1 MLPMHVTLKA
11 GVIGFHALDKNVL
24 KKSLVCLCRITYFVD
39 FVCVFFFV
47 SQETGAFVYGAMSFT
62 DKLSNGVAV
71 QLIQIFHP
79 CNKIG
84 Q

>member
-1 MLPMHVTLKA
+1 MWSNIYILFTWYV
-11 GVIGFHALDKNVL
+11 F
-24 KKSLVCLCRITYFVD
+24 ITF
-39 FVCVFFFV
+39 

-62 DKLSNGVAV
+62 DKLSNGIAV